1 MLVNRRRLSLTTAG
15 LLGGVGLFSLGGHA
29 ATAQTP
35 PAANPPATTT
45 PPAAATPPAAKV
57 EDHPLGRD
65 DAPVT
70 VIEYS
75 SLTCPHCAEF
85 QDTTFDAFKARYID
99 TGKVKFIQRDFPL
112 DRLALSASVIAHC
125 AGDRYP
131 LFVDV
136 MFKNQRRWVLA
147 EDPQAALKQLA
158 MAGGLDATRIDAC
171 LADQALT
178 DAVLQS
184 RLKAQSEFKVDST
197 PTFIINGKGYPGARS
212 IDEFA
217 KIIDPLLG

>member
-15 LLGGVGLFSLGGHA
+15 LLGGAGLLALGGQA
-29 ATAQTP
+29 ALAQSA
-35 PAANPPATTT
+35 PAAPAGTAAL
-45 PPAAATPPAAKV
+45 PANAKV

-85 QDTTFDAFKARYID
+85 QDNTFDAFKARYID

-112 DRLALSASVIAHC
+112 DRLALSAAVIAHC

-158 MAGGLDATRIDAC
+158 IAGGLGADQIDAC
-171 LADQALT
+171 LADKAMG

-184 RLKAQSEFKVDST
+184 RLTAQSQYKVDST